1 MTHDVDA
8 LRYFCVMRTL
18 KPEKPVEVDDYEEDQ
33 LDDYD
38 EYMTGGAPSA
48 SYIGY

>member
-1 MTHDVDA
+1 
-8 LRYFCVMRTL
+8 MRTL

-38 EYMTGGAPSA
+38 EYMTGGALSA